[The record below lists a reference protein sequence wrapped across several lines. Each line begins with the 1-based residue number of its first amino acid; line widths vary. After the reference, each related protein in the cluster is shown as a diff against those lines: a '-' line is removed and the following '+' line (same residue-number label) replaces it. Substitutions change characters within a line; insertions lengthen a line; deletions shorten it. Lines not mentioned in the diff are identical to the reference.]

1 MTNLSTIPQAKSV
14 TQLLSKLLGS
24 QELAKH
30 KATLAMELEVLAKK
44 FDRFGWDRDRG
55 SYAQERLLT
64 DWMEALQDYP
74 LSEVQ
79 AACAASVLSNPNK
92 MPNEG
97 HVKAQIIAA
106 RQKAVS
112 AQPKPFKVTPER
124 GPVSADMKA
133 RADDIASHFLK
144 GAKA

>member
-1 MTNLSTIPQAKSV
+1 MRQH
-14 TQLLSKLLGS
+14 LGS
-24 QELAKH
+24 LALAKH
-30 KATLAMELEVLAKK
+30 KATLIIELDALAAKYN
-44 FDRFGWDRDRG
+44 RYGWDDPEKQPIWDRVK
-55 SYAQERLLT
+55 S

-144 GAKA
+144 RVAQ

>member
-1 MTNLSTIPQAKSV
+1 MRQH
-14 TQLLSKLLGS
+14 LGS
-24 QELAKH
+24 LALAKH
-30 KATLAMELEVLAKK
+30 KATLIIELDALAAKYN
-44 FDRFGWDRDRG
+44 RYGWDDPEKQPIWDRVK
-55 SYAQERLLT
+55 A

-106 RQKAVS
+106 RQKAVR
-112 AQPKPFKVTPER
+112 AQPKPVEVTPER
-124 GPVSADMKA
+124 GPVSAEMKA
-133 RADDIASHFLK
+133 RSDAMIAQFRT
-144 GAKA
+144 GVAQ